1 MLRVFL
7 IYLLEITTL
16 IQSDTLQSFQS
27 IHICGASSDYQLLY
41 LTCYSTFSYRQSPEH
56 PHPIPFNDC
65 LKATEYIIKNG
76 AKLKIDPARVSISG
90 DSAGGHLTCAVA
102 LRLKKKIKIQI
113 PIYPC
118 LQLFDLQTPSYIE
131 NKDYIPG
138 MLCDVSMLSYWL
150 NYGAISYDHMDNIL
164 ANQHTSTTLKK
175 SKYADY
181 VSPRWYMNEFIRDD
195 KLRHMKKPTD
205 FGNEALSN
213 SIEKTILDPYFAPLM
228 VGEEEFKDL
237 PHTYVLTAG
246 YDVLRDDGL
255 MYYQRCKEAGVKV
268 HLAHYQDGFHG
279 MIFFFA
285 GPMPFKVGIRAM
297 DDLVKFLKENL

>member
-1 MLRVFL
+1 MAGLGLKLSVVNRN
-7 IYLLEITTL
+7 
-16 IQSDTLQSFQS
+16 SF
-27 IHICGASSDYQLLY
+27 C
-41 LTCYSTFSYRQSPEH
+41 FRYRQSPEH

-65 LKATEYIIKNG
+65 LAATEYVLKN
-76 AKLKIDPARVSISG
+76 ASKLKIDASRVAISG
-90 DSAGGHLTCAVA
+90 DSAGGHLTSAVS

-150 NYGAISYDHMDNIL
+150 NYAGISYDHMDLIL
-164 ANQHTSTTLKK
+164 ANQHTAPALKK

-181 VSPRWYMNEFIRDD
+181 VSPRWYMKEHIRTES
-195 KLRHMKKPTD
+195 LRNMDKPTD
-205 FGNEALSN
+205 TGNEELSK
-213 SIEKTILDPYFAPLM
+213 IVEKTILDPYFAPLM
-228 VGEEEFKDL
+228 AGEAEFKDL
-237 PHTYVLTAG
+237 PKTYVLTAG

-255 MYYQRCKEAGVKV
+255 IYYQRCKEAGVPV
-268 HLAHYQDGFHG
+268 TLAHYQDGFHG

-285 GPMPFKVGIRAM
+285 GPMPFQVGIRAM
-297 DDLVKFLKENL
+297 NDLVKYLRDNL